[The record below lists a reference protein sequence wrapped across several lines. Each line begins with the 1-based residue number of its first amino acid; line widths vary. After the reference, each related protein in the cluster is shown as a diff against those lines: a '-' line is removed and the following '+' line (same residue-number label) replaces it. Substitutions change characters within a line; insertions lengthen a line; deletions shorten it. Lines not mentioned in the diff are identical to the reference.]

1 MDPFAIIA
9 RELKQRDR
17 ERWLACLY
25 AAAPARPALVALL
38 ALDSELAHVVAS
50 STDPML
56 GEIKLAWW
64 RDRLIELDT
73 GPAPAQPLLQALQ
86 ARVLPRL
93 SGADLATLE
102 DRWLCLLGA
111 EDLPS
116 AHVEGGAALFVLAAR
131 LLGGDLAEAAMLGR
145 AWMLGRWGE
154 GQGVPGR
161 TSILLRPLRV
171 LAELAARDAA
181 HHAAGRPLE
190 PRGNAARQWLMLK
203 VVAFGR

>member
-9 RELKQRDR
+9 SELKQRDR

-38 ALDSELAHVVAS
+38 ALDCELAHVAAS
-50 STDPML
+50 TTEPLL

-111 EDLPS
+111 EDLPP

-145 AWMLGRWGE
+145 AWMLG
-154 GQGVPGR
+154 QSVPGR

-181 HHAAGRPLE
+181 HRTAGRPPE